1 MDAITVTISELAGMI
16 SITAPYSA
24 DFVRQARRAGGR
36 WNRDAKAWTFDARD
50 RAAVEEALADCYGWA
65 AQGAQTGDFR
75 ITLTSSNAGDREV
88 RILGRRVALRWR
100 RDDDVVL
107 GEGVAVTAGDFPS
120 RAGSLS
126 RPAILDPGDGDVTLV
141 VRDLPLTVMGDE
153 DLVATY
159 PVAPVAAAEQEL
171 GALRAERDRLVRQV
185 AEIDALLAAAE
196 AVGD

>member
-24 DFVRQARRAGGR
+24 DFVRQARRVGGR

-50 RAAVEEALADCYGWA
+50 RAAVEAALARCYGWA
-65 AQGAQTGDFR
+65 PQGAQTGDFR

-88 RILGRRVALRWR
+88 RLLGRRVARRWR
-100 RDDDVVL
+100 RDDDVTI
-107 GEGVAVTAGDFPS
+107 GEGVAVVTGDFSS

-153 DLVATY
+153 DLVETY
-159 PVAPVAAAEQEL
+159 QVAPVPAAEQDLE
-171 GALRAERDRLVRQV
+171 ALRTERAQLVRRL